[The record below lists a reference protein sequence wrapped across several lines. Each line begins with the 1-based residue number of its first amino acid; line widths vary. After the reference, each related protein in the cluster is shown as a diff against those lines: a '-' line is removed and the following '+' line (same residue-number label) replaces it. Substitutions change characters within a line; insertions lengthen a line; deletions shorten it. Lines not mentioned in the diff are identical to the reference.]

1 MSEVAERLKV
11 ELSGLTL
18 LEQLEIADS
27 IYDRVPSPPGLRFV
41 EGSAE
46 FDAMLARR
54 LDDLRSGRD
63 PGVPAEEFM
72 EELRLKY
79 AK

>member
-1 MSEVAERLKV
+1 MSEVTERLKV

-27 IYDRVPSPPGLRFV
+27 IYDRVPVPVPPFE
-41 EGSAE
+41 EGSTE
-46 FDAMLARR
+46 FDALLARR

>member
-1 MSEVAERLKV
+1 MSEVAERLKM
-11 ELSGLTL
+11 ELSALTL

-27 IYDRVPSPPGLRFV
+27 IYDRVPSPPGLRFE

-54 LDDLRSGRD
+54 LNDFTSGREK
-63 PGVPAEEFM
+63 GVPAEETM
-72 EELRLKY
+72 ERLRKKY

>member
-27 IYDRVPSPPGLRFV
+27 IYDRVPAPPGPPFE

>member
-1 MSEVAERLKV
+1 MSEVAERLRAESLQLSEV
-11 ELSGLTL
+11 ERWDLIDALFESMPARTD
-18 LEQLEIADS
+18 EA
-27 IYDRVPSPPGLRFV
+27 
-41 EGSAE
+41 
-46 FDAMLARR
+46 FDELLARR

-72 EELRLKY
+72 EELRVKH